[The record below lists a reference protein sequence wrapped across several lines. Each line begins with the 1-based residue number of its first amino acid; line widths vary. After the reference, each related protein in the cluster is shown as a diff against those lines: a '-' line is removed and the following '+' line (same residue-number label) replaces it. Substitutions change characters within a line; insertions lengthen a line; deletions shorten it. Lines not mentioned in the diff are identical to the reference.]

1 MGMVMDSNDQ
11 HDSIDDSM
19 DESESGIMMSRRVR
33 LIASLTT
40 IEAHIIH
47 DALAGVGIKSRIRRK
62 FASAAMSLQPISG
75 VELWVF
81 PTDYEAAKE
90 VVSTLQAVETE
101 PVSCE
106 ACGELSPGHFN
117 VCWNCGATLGAAD
130 ATGEAAE
137 APAKD

>member
-1 MGMVMDSNDQ
+1 MDSDDQ

-47 DALAGVGIKSRIRRK
+47 DALAGAGIKSRIRRK
-62 FASAAMSLQPISG
+62 FASAALSLQPIAG

-81 PTDYEAAKE
+81 PTDYEAANQ
-90 VVSTLQAVETE
+90 VVGTLQAAETK
-101 PVSCE
+101 PTSCE
-106 ACGELSPGHFN
+106 GCGELSPGHFN
-117 VCWNCGATLGAAD
+117 ICWNCGGALGGD
-130 ATGEAAE
+130 AAAE
-137 APAKD
+137 ESAED